1 MKSKYSHFFLILLL
15 INIIKSKPD
24 SRNNKIEITSDYI
37 TENFQYLSEKNNLTN
52 SFTKIYKTG
61 KTFLLEKFLSLL
73 KEHKIDFNSEF
84 ESFYQKRHKT
94 LERVYN
100 KLKYKDEI
108 NIKRLSPAFE
118 WAETERVVIFHIKH
132 SSRLNSLSCP
142 FVDDEKLVIRK
153 NQQDIHYEA
162 KCIMD
167 NNYLFFNLDLKL
179 YKYVSEIH
187 MKEVQRGETY
197 YVINKKNHEEWDG
210 RLIEAGNR
218 LPENSMKLF

>member
-1 MKSKYSHFFLILLL
+1 MKNNFFYFFLIL
-15 INIIKSKPD
+15 IIYITQSKQD

-37 TENFQYLSEKNNLTN
+37 TENFKQLSEKNNLIN

-61 KTFLLEKFLSLL
+61 KIHLLDNFLSLL
-73 KEHKIDFNSEF
+73 KQNKINFNSEF
-84 ESFYQKRHKT
+84 ETFYQKRHKT
-94 LERVYN
+94 LERIYN
-100 KLKYKDEI
+100 KLKYKDETS
-108 NIKRLSPAFE
+108 IKRLSPAFE

-142 FVDDEKLVIRK
+142 FVDDEKFVIRK

-179 YKYVSEIH
+179 YSFVSDIQK
-187 MKEVQRGETY
+187 KEVQRGETY
-197 YVINKKNHEEWDG
+197 YVINKKNNEEWDG
-210 RLIEAGNR
+210 RLIEAGNK

>member
-1 MKSKYSHFFLILLL
+1 MKNNFFYFFLIL
-15 INIIKSKPD
+15 IIYITQSKQD
-24 SRNNKIEITSDYI
+24 SRNSKIAITLDYI
-37 TENFQYLSEKNNLTN
+37 KENFNTLSEKYNLIN

-61 KTFLLEKFLSLL
+61 KMDLLDNFFSLL
-73 KEHKIDFNSEF
+73 KKHKINFNSEF
-84 ESFYQKRHKT
+84 EAFYQKRHKT
-94 LERVYN
+94 LERIYN
-100 KLKYKDEI
+100 KLKYKDETS
-108 NIKRLSPAFE
+108 IKRLSPAFE

-142 FVDDEKLVIRK
+142 FVDDEKFVIRK

-179 YKYVSEIH
+179 YSFVTDIQRKEI
-187 MKEVQRGETY
+187 QRGETY
-197 YVINKKNHEEWDG
+197 YVINKKNSAEWDG
-210 RLIEAGNR
+210 RLIEAGNK